1 MLWIPFTLAA
11 AFFQALRNAQQKLLS
26 QEINAVGVTLARFIW
41 ALPLAIL
48 YLAILH
54 WLQPTA
60 VPVFS
65 GSFIVEITAAALSQI
80 LATALMVLLF
90 QRHSYAT
97 GVGLAKS
104 EALLAS
110 VVGAVFFGALLGP
123 VAWLG
128 IAVGSAAVW
137 LLKGRSKPGT
147 VDLTTLTLGLACGLS
162 FAMTTLWVRDAS
174 QQLPL
179 PFLHSAAWALVWTVS
194 IQVLVLTG
202 WLAARDRHTLLQL
215 WQRPSLVFRISLSSL
230 IASVCWFTA
239 VNLEEVG
246 LVKTLGQ
253 IEVLFTLWL
262 SQRWLKER
270 VSRRDQLG
278 LLLIVVS
285 AVLVIL
291 PSVFSP

>member
-1 MLWIPFTLAA
+1 
-11 AFFQALRNAQQKLLS
+11 
-26 QEINAVGVTLARFIW
+26 
-41 ALPLAIL
+41 
-48 YLAILH
+48 
-54 WLQPTA
+54 
-60 VPVFS
+60 
-65 GSFIVEITAAALSQI
+65 
-80 LATALMVLLF
+80 MVLLF
-90 QRHSYAT
+90 QRRSYAT

-123 VAWLG
+123 LAWLG
-128 IAVGSAAVW
+128 IAFGSVAVW

-147 VDLTTLTLGLACGLS
+147 TDLTTLLLGLACGLS

-174 QQLPL
+174 QQLSL
-179 PFLHSAAWALVWTVS
+179 PFLHAAAWALVWTVS
-194 IQVLVLTG
+194 IQVLVLAS
-202 WLAARDRHTLLQL
+202 WLVVRDPQTLLLL

-253 IEVLFTLWL
+253 IEVFFTLWL
-262 SQRWLKER
+262 SQHWLKER
-270 VSRRDQLG
+270 VSRRDKLG

-285 AVLVIL
+285 AILVIL
-291 PSVFSP
+291 PSLLTH